1 MKMLFIVKKIPNK
14 HFNLRFTAGQ
24 LVTAMMN
31 GRHGDPPSSKPK
43 SKTGK

>member
-14 HFNLRFTAGQ
+14 HFNLPLTAGQ

-31 GRHGDPPSSKPK
+31 GQHPDPPSSTPK

>member
-1 MKMLFIVKKIPNK
+1 MKMLFIEKIPNK
-14 HFNLRFTAGQ
+14 HFDLPFTAGQ

-31 GRHGDPPSSKPK
+31 GQHADEPRSMPK